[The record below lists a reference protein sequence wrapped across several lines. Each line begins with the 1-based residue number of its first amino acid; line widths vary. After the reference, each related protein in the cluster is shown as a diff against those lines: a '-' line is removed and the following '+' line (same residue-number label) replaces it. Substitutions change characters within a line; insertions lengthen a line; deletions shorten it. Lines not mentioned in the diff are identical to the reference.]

1 MASTPSLPQFVVIHD
16 QTTES
21 YKHPIVHYVF
31 EDEELLSL
39 DLSKNS
45 QCIVV
50 ELSSNALQIIA
61 VSSYSH
67 TFQASECRV
76 ESAINMSAS
85 GGSSQT
91 ENSGHLMLKI
101 EGISGWISAQKTEI
115 PPCVI
120 SYFSSGVAMCLIN
133 N

>member
-16 QTTES
+16 QMTES

-50 ELSSNALQIIA
+50 ELSLNASQIIA

-67 TFQASECRV
+67 MFQVSECRV
-76 ESAINMSAS
+76 ESTVNMSAS
-85 GGSSQT
+85 GGSSQM

-101 EGISGWISAQKTEI
+101 EGISLAGFRHRRWRFHR
-115 PPCVI
+115 V
-120 SYFSSGVAMCLIN
+120 
-133 N
+133 